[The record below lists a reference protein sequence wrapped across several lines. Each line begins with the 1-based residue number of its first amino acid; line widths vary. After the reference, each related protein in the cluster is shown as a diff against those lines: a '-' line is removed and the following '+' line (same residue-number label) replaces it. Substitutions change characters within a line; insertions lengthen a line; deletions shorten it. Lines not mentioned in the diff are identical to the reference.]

1 MADLDLLSEAAQH
14 ENCKTVQ
21 PPLGRNQEVVSERA
35 ASGATAL
42 QYTAFNGYGQIA
54 KLLVERGADIKNRD
68 RKFGATPTVWAIEY
82 FRELGGYLARV
93 ARLGW
98 RFTTASG

>member
-21 PPLGRNQEVVSERA
+21 PPLGCNQEVVSERA
-35 ASGATAL
+35 ASGAAAL

-54 KLLVERGADIKNRD
+54 KLLVERGADINQSRSQHLSNAY
-68 RKFGATPTVWAIEY
+68 GV
-82 FRELGGYLARV
+82 GN
-93 ARLGW
+93 
-98 RFTTASG
+98 